1 MHDQCWTINIC
12 HHWLDRGKSWGGEGA
27 AIQQTTTIKIGSI
40 SVNHCQDIF
49 LNISQ
54 QTKTGTNPHLADSL
68 TRPSHNSIFRVRGIP
83 KYLVWWLTAES
94 LWFYSFMTLINYPCD
109 WAFVTGTWRD
119 TIQVSASTSFFTIAN
134 IHSDAQHVK
143 TLNMCEYINC
153 HSGLN
158 IRRRDLLG

>member
-1 MHDQCWTINIC
+1 MTSAGQLIFAITGMTEES
-12 HHWLDRGKSWGGEGA
+12 REEARA

-94 LWFYSFMTLINYPCD
+94 LWFYSFMTLINYPYD
-109 WAFVTGTWRD
+109 WAFVTGTWRVPAKC
-119 TIQVSASTSFFTIAN
+119 QPLQASLPSLIFTLM
-134 IHSDAQHVK
+134 
-143 TLNMCEYINC
+143 LNMLKLSTCV
-153 HSGLN
+153 N
-158 IRRRDLLG
+158 ILTATRGSIFADVTC

>member
-109 WAFVTGTWRD
+109 WAFVTGTWRVPAKC
-119 TIQVSASTSFFTIAN
+119 QPLQASLPSLIFTLM
-134 IHSDAQHVK
+134 
-143 TLNMCEYINC
+143 LNMLKLSTCV
-153 HSGLN
+153 N
-158 IRRRDLLG
+158 ILTATRGSIFADVTC